1 MIEVDFQYPRTRI
14 TVPDP
19 VRMYGKGVK
28 LKINNPPDGNYHAEF
43 DQGEKVFPVDDVIT
57 IPDHYFE
64 KCEAVN
70 VYLVVVN
77 GAAVNSL
84 TRIIIPVYYRP
95 PRQA

>member
-19 VRMYGKGVK
+19 VWMYGKGVK
-28 LKINNPPDGNYHAEF
+28 LKINNPPTNYHAEF
-43 DQGEKVFPVDDVIT
+43 DQGEKVFPVNDVIT

-64 KCEAVN
+64 RCEPVN
-70 VYLVVVN
+70 VYLVSVN
-77 GAAVNSL
+77 GAAVNTL

-95 PRQA
+95 PRPA